1 MEKNNI
7 EKIREALEEVRDSN
21 GYKDNIPEHYVNT
34 SDWIISAGAFRKVLE
49 ALPLLDSIEKR
60 MEELES
66 IKVSYIKLFA
76 GRTHLQKKLKQM
88 EELVSGIDVDNPD
101 AVDVLLD
108 ALNIQKENY
117 KKRLEAAD
125 RLAKEIEPVVNG
137 NIYQIGKI
145 KASLLSYKE
154 AGGE

>member
-60 MEELES
+60 MEGVGGK
-66 IKVSYIKLFA
+66 KVSYIKLF
-76 GRTHLQKKLKQM
+76 
-88 EELVSGIDVDNPD
+88 IDFVES
-101 AVDVLLD
+101 AW
-108 ALNIQKENY
+108 
-117 KKRLEAAD
+117 RL
-125 RLAKEIEPVVNG
+125 
-137 NIYQIGKI
+137 
-145 KASLLSYKE
+145 
-154 AGGE
+154 